1 MRKTLL
7 LIFSMILVALLF
19 SCKKDDDSAV
29 IVEKPE
35 LTLQSSAK
43 EVTVGTEVTFT
54 VTSTKKPVV
63 GAVLQTTTGE
73 QLKEYKWTPTK
84 EGVYTFTALKAAYSP
99 SNKVEIKVVAA
110 PVKGEASVLYK
121 GQTIALDGT
130 LLQLDKF
137 EWADEK
143 KKDVMLSAWSFVG
156 INEQLGKMF
165 FVFFNTPSVDLG
177 SGKYNYT
184 LPDEKN
190 VSNVFVIVLQKAADG
205 KVETE
210 NMAFEGISTSF
221 KLAAKPSSDQIK
233 GEIEVNCTNLGGSA
247 FKFVN
252 KGNINIIV
260 DLQNKKNTALRAQLF
275 SKK

>member
-1 MRKTLL
+1 MKKIL
-7 LIFSMILVALLF
+7 LITFSTILVGLLF

-29 IVEKPE
+29 IVDKPE

-43 EVTVGTEVTFT
+43 EVTIGTEVTFT
-54 VTSTKKPVV
+54 VTSAKKPVV
-63 GAVLQTTTGE
+63 GAVIQMTTGE
-73 QLKEYKWTPTK
+73 QLKAYKWTPTK
-84 EGVYTFTALKAAYSP
+84 EGVYTFTALKAEYNL

-110 PVKGEASVLYK
+110 PVKDEASVSYK
-121 GQTIALDGT
+121 GQAIALDGT

-165 FVFFNTPSVDLG
+165 FVFFNTPAVDLG

-210 NMAFEGISTSF
+210 NIAFEGISTSF
-221 KLAAKPSSDQIK
+221 KLAAKPSGDQIK
-233 GEIEVNCTNLGGSA
+233 GEVEVNCTNLGGAA

-252 KGNINIIV
+252 KGNINIVV
-260 DLQNKKNTALRAQLF
+260 DLKNKKDVALRTQLF